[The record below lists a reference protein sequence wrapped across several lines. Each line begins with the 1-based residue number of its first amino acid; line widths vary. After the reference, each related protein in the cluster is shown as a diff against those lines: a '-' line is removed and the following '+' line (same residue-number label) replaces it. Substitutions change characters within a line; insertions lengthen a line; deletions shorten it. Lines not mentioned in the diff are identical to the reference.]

1 VIKEEINDE
10 EIFDQ
15 INLKSAK
22 SPHISDRSK
31 KKVKKASKKTD
42 KNQDKFA
49 TIELNF
55 DDANEKE

>member
-15 INLKSAK
+15 IDLKSAK
-22 SPHISDRSK
+22 SPPISDRSK

-55 DDANEKE
+55 D

>member
-1 VIKEEINDE
+1 MIKEEINDE

-22 SPHISDRSK
+22 SPHIYDRSK
-31 KKVKKASKKTD
+31 KKFKKASKKTD
-42 KNQDKFA
+42 KNQDKLA

-55 DDANEKE
+55 D